1 MRAPRYASTS
11 YERIA
16 GKEAGINIGAMDK
29 RLLIVQPS
37 HYRSKGDHTVF
48 KTRSRQ
54 LVPLAL
60 PYLAS
65 LTPSDWHVTLVDEQV
80 QDVDFDYPADVV
92 AITSWTVHSIRG
104 YDIAREFRKRGLPVI
119 MGGPHVWFHPEE
131 AAQHCDAIGIGEGEP
146 IWSQM
151 LADAAAGRLQKIY
164 RAPQMPSIADL
175 PTPRWDLLDLKK
187 YGPFRTFTLLSSR
200 GCPMQCEFCSER
212 LYLGGGFRVRPVED
226 VVEEI
231 KRCGSKNIFFG
242 DSDFGGKRA
251 HAMKLMEALIPLK
264 LRWSA
269 LWTSFLC
276 YDDHYMDLAQR
287 SGLLHVNMGL
297 ESINSETLKGMN
309 KKFNK
314 VEKYGM
320 MLESL
325 RKRGISYSLNF
336 IFGWDNET
344 PEVFKSTLE
353 FLHREKVPVAYFN
366 ILCPEK
372 GTMFYEKM
380 KQEDRILRLEDIGR
394 FPGEFCHIKP
404 KNFTADELER
414 NVQEMYLKFYNWK
427 SMFQR
432 LPLPVTQGSIA
443 SWVVN
448 VSQRRLAERSFGNQ
462 NNNFDAF

>member
-1 MRAPRYASTS
+1 MSH
-11 YERIA
+11 
-16 GKEAGINIGAMDK
+16 
-29 RLLIVQPS
+29 RLLIIQPS
-37 HYRSKGDHTVF
+37 HYNSKTKHTVF
-48 KTRSRQ
+48 KSRSRS

-60 PYLAS
+60 PYLAA
-65 LTPSDWHVTLVDEQV
+65 LTPPPWNITLVDEQV
-80 QDVDFDYPADVV
+80 QDVDFDSRPDLV
-92 AITSWTVHSIRG
+92 AITSWTIHSIRA
-104 YDIAREFRKRGLPVI
+104 YDIAREFRHRGIPVV
-119 MGGPHVWFHPEE
+119 MGGPHAWFHPDE
-131 AAQHCDAIGIGEGEP
+131 AAEHFDAIGIGEGEP
-146 IWSQM
+146 IWTQM
-151 LADAAAGRLQKIY
+151 LDDAANGRLQKVY

-175 PTPRWDLLDLKK
+175 PVPRWDLLDLKK
-187 YGPFRTFTLLSSR
+187 YGFSAFRTFTLMSSR

-226 VVEEI
+226 VIEEI

-251 HAMKLMEALIPLK
+251 HAMKLMEAMIPLK

-276 YDDHYMDLAQR
+276 YDDEYMDLAER

-297 ESINSETLKGMN
+297 ESINADTLKGMN

-314 VEKYGM
+314 VEKYSL
-320 MLESL
+320 MLGNL

-344 PEVFKSTLE
+344 PEVFRATWD
-353 FLHREKVPVAYFN
+353 FLHQEKVPVAYFN

-380 KQEDRILRLEDIGR
+380 KKEDRILRIEDIGR
-394 FPGEFCHIKP
+394 FPGEFCHLKP
-404 KNFTADELER
+404 KHFSAEEMEK
-414 NVQEMYLKFYNWK
+414 NVQDMYVNFYSWK
-427 SMFQR
+427 SMLRR
-432 LPLPVTQGSIA
+432 LPMPVTQGNIA
-443 SWVVN
+443 SWIVN
-448 VSQRRLAERSFGNQ
+448 MSQRQLAQRSQGNH

>member
-1 MRAPRYASTS
+1 MS
-11 YERIA
+11 
-16 GKEAGINIGAMDK
+16 GK
-29 RLLIVQPS
+29 LLIIQPS
-37 HYRSKGDHTVF
+37 HYNSKKDRTVF
-48 KTRSRQ
+48 KSRTRS

-60 PYLAS
+60 PYLAA
-65 LTPSDWHVTLVDEQV
+65 LTPPEWDVTLIDEQI
-80 QDVDFDYPADVV
+80 QDIDFDCRPDLV

-104 YDIAREFRKRGLPVI
+104 YDIARRFREQGIKVI
-119 MGGPHVWFHPEE
+119 MGGPHVWFYPDE
-131 AAQHCDAIGIGEGEP
+131 AAEHCDAIGIGEGEP

-151 LADAAAGRLQKIY
+151 LQDAANGQLKKRYQ
-164 RAPQMPSIADL
+164 APQMPSIAGL
-175 PTPRWDLLDLKK
+175 PVPKWNLLDLRK
-187 YGPFRTFTLLSSR
+187 YGPFKTFTLMSSR

-226 VVEEI
+226 VVEEV
-231 KRCGSKNIFFG
+231 KACGSKNVFFG
-242 DSDFGGKRA
+242 DSDFGGKRV

-276 YDDHYMDLAQR
+276 YDDEYMDLAQR
-287 SGLLHVNMGL
+287 SGLLHVNMGI
-297 ESINSETLKGMN
+297 ESINADTLKGMN

-314 VEKYGM
+314 VEKYSL
-320 MLESL
+320 MLDNL

-344 PEVFKSTLE
+344 PDVFRGTLD
-353 FLHREKVPVAYFN
+353 FLHQEKVPVAYFN

-380 KQEDRILRLEDIGR
+380 KKDDRILRLDDIGR

-404 KNFTADELER
+404 KNFSAEDMER
-414 NVQEMYLKFYNWK
+414 NVQDMYLKFYSWK

-432 LPLPVTQGSIA
+432 LPMPVTQSNIA
-443 SWVVN
+443 SWIVN
-448 VSQRRLAERSFGNQ
+448 ISQRKLAQRSNGNH

>member
-1 MRAPRYASTS
+1 
-11 YERIA
+11 
-16 GKEAGINIGAMDK
+16 MDK
-29 RLLIVQPS
+29 KLLIVQPS
-37 HYRSKGDHTVF
+37 HYRSKNDRTVF

-60 PYLAS
+60 PYLAA
-65 LTPSDWHVTLVDEQV
+65 LTPADWHVTVVDEQV

-104 YDIAREFRKRGLPVI
+104 YDIAREFRRRGRPVI

-146 IWSQM
+146 IWSHM

-164 RAPQMPSIADL
+164 RAPQMPSLAGL
-175 PTPRWDLLDLKK
+175 PVPRWDLLDLKR

-226 VVEEI
+226 MVEEI

-251 HAMKLMEALIPLK
+251 HAIELMEALIPLK

-276 YDDHYMDLAQR
+276 YDDQYMDLAKR

-314 VEKYGM
+314 VEKYGV
-320 MLESL
+320 MLEGL

-344 PEVFKSTLE
+344 PEVFRNTLQ

-372 GTMFYEKM
+372 GTMFYERM
-380 KQEDRILRLEDIGR
+380 KREDRILRLEDIGR
-394 FPGEFCHIKP
+394 FPGEFCHIRP

-432 LPLPVTQGSIA
+432 LPLPVTQGNIA
-443 SWVVN
+443 SWMVN
-448 VSQRRLAERSFGNQ
+448 LSQRHLAERSLGNH

>member
-1 MRAPRYASTS
+1 MSN
-11 YERIA
+11 
-16 GKEAGINIGAMDK
+16 K
-29 RLLIVQPS
+29 LLIIQPS
-37 HYRSKGDHTVF
+37 HYHSKQDRAVF
-48 KTRSRQ
+48 KSRSRS

-60 PYLAS
+60 PYLAA
-65 LTPSDWHVTLVDEQV
+65 LTSPDWEVTLVDEQI
-80 QDVDFDYPADVV
+80 QDIDFDCRPDLV

-104 YDIAREFRKRGLPVI
+104 YDVARQFRQRGIPVI
-119 MGGPHVWFHPEE
+119 MGGPHVWFYPEE
-131 AAQHCDAIGIGEGEP
+131 ASAHCDAIGIGEGEP

-151 LADAAAGRLQKIY
+151 LQDAANGRLQKVY
-164 RAPQMPSIADL
+164 RAPQMPSIAGL
-175 PTPRWDLLDLKK
+175 PVPRWELLNLRK
-187 YGPFRTFTLLSSR
+187 YGPFKTFTLMSSR

-231 KRCGSKNIFFG
+231 KRCGSKNVFFG

-276 YDDHYMDLAQR
+276 YDDEYMDLAER

-297 ESINSETLKGMN
+297 ESINPETLKGMN
-309 KKFNK
+309 KRFNK
-314 VEKYGM
+314 VDKYGE
-320 MLESL
+320 MLENL
-325 RKRGISYSLNF
+325 RRRGISYSLNF

-344 PEVFKSTLE
+344 PAVFPSTLE
-353 FLHREKVPVAYFN
+353 FLLREKVPVAYFN

-380 KQEDRILRLEDIGR
+380 KKEDRILRLEEIGR
-394 FPGEFCHIKP
+394 FPGEFCHIQP
-404 KNFTADELER
+404 KNFTAEQLEK
-414 NVQEMYLKFYNWK
+414 NVQDMYVKFYSWK
-427 SMFQR
+427 SMLRR
-432 LPLPVTQGSIA
+432 LPLPVSPANIA

-448 VSQRRLAERSFGNQ
+448 FSQRRLAQRSQGEN
-462 NNNFDAF
+462 NNNFDAY